1 MRPRVTEL
9 TRKKRGGEEVANK
22 RRHYYELSCG
32 CVRGCESV
40 VVSNLGVLLK
50 GFLSMKNGSNRIWQK
65 NL

>member
-9 TRKKRGGEEVANK
+9 TQKKWGGEEVANK

-40 VVSNLGVLLK
+40 VVSTFTIDLRIAWNPLAQKIHLLGK
-50 GFLSMKNGSNRIWQK
+50 
-65 NL
+65 